1 MSEFSVSRSR
11 VCVFWGLWTQNI
23 SLSLWGPKFP
33 VVFCR
38 RRLVE
43 RTDPFVCVCVC
54 LYWNNIQ
61 KKERERERPQKRD
74 RVVVQGITALKTT
87 PTLNVRALERERCF
101 ERRRFQSFWT
111 TRFSYFSKR
120 YTGHACRFAF
130 KFFLSFWIENLI

>member
-1 MSEFSVSRSR
+1 MFVS
-11 VCVFWGLWTQNI
+11 FGDFGPLKT
-23 SLSLWGPKFP
+23 SLSLCGVLNFRLFF
-33 VVFCR
+33 VV
-38 RRLVE
+38 VVSSKG
-43 RTDPFVCVCVC
+43 RTLSCASVCVS
-54 LYWNNIQ
+54 IGIIP
-61 KKERERERPQKRD
+61 KEGERERERPQKRD